1 MEHSTGKIVKNTIIF
16 TAALLVQKVIAFG
29 NFLFLSSAL
38 LPETLGAYIWALSF
52 TTMFSIGA
60 DLGLSFIMM
69 RDAAKNT
76 RDDERDLQN
85 IIGLKV
91 PLILVT
97 LAACLITLFATK
109 SDPQTIALV
118 LISSALM
125 IFDAATVVFYSFL
138 RAKQMLSYEAMGV
151 VGFQLIAFVGS
162 VFSILTGRGIVYVTA
177 ALALAGFVNF
187 IYSVI
192 AFRRR
197 FKFSLRPRFDWP
209 VIKYLFKLMPAFALS
224 GIFVRIYNASDSVI
238 LGYLRDNASVGL
250 FSVPAKVVTAFQALI
265 PGVFTAT
272 IYPSMS
278 NFYESSKEKLQK
290 LFEKSFNYLSLISV
304 PIALGLYVIADPVMR
319 LIWPK
324 YVEAILT
331 FKIMSLALPFVFLA
345 FPTGLLLRACDK
357 QNINTINRGIIMVLS
372 IVLNIILVYYYGVL
386 GAGITFLIV
395 NIVLLIADFIYVGK
409 IVNYSAKNIFYY
421 NAKILI
427 AGFCMAFAV
436 AFLLKHISL
445 YFSIGVGFV
454 IFALLAIIFRLISKE
469 DIKFLREIVKFKKN
483 AGQVINNN

>member
-16 TAALLVQKVIAFG
+16 TTALLVQKVIAFG
-29 NFLFLSSAL
+29 NFLFLSSWL

-76 RDDERDLQN
+76 RNDEKDLQN

-91 PLILVT
+91 PLILFT

-118 LISSALM
+118 LISSTLM

-138 RAKQMLSYEAMGV
+138 RAKQMLSYEAIGV

-177 ALALAGFVNF
+177 ALALAGFVNL
-187 IYSVI
+187 IYSII
-192 AFRRR
+192 AFRRK

-278 NFYESSKEKLQK
+278 NFYENSKEKLQN

-304 PIALGLYVIADPVMR
+304 PIALGLYVIAEPVLK

-324 YVEAILT
+324 YIEATMT
-331 FKIMSLALPFVFLA
+331 FKIMALALPFVFLA

-372 IVLNIILVYYYGVL
+372 IILNIILVYYYGVL

-395 NIVLLIADFIYVGK
+395 NIILLIADFIYIGK
-409 IVNYSAKNIFYY
+409 IVNYSAKHIFIY
-421 NAKILI
+421 NLKILI
-427 AGFCMAFAV
+427 AGFCMAFIV
-436 AFLLKHISL
+436 NLLLKYVSL
-445 YFSIGVGFV
+445 YLSIGIGFSIFV
-454 IFALLAIIFRLISKE
+454 LLALIFRLISKE
-469 DIKFLREIVKFKKN
+469 DLTFLKEILKIKKN
-483 AGQVINNN
+483 DGQAINNN